1 MCCLGGDP
9 SCPCG
14 RGSKRQGPFEG
25 YVDGRYDSPSR
36 RESPYVSDASRNRE
50 REREIEN
57 TVGSYYCGD
66 LGRWMKVGDSDYHR
80 YYKPGM
86 H

>member
-1 MCCLGGDP
+1 MSCCMGSDP
-9 SCPCG
+9 SCPCQ
-14 RGSKRQGPFEG
+14 RNAAPA
-25 YVDGRYDSPSR
+25 YVPPKEYPTR